1 MPLFETY
8 PGSAAANVL
17 AFTDTAERLS
27 RSVPE
32 SIRLGIALRNQRL
45 QEEQAAEV
53 VRRQRAAELA
63 AAVGP
68 LGSTGGEPPGSVPS
82 PGRAGGAMGVGGA
95 MAPSEPTLED
105 MDRFNRMVADLDRT
119 MGEKWAVGE
128 AAPTRRTFVAPEGAQ
143 MELEAP
149 TSPSPGWAEPG
160 LSVLLQPSPRA
171 VPPGYTSGWDR
182 VEAAPLGGPR
192 YGEQPPTRRMGESE
206 AATFMRPS
214 ASVPAP
220 RPTLHIEPGPVSPM
234 WAGGVSGRVSPE
246 QAAGILTNPTMSRL
260 FGRMPQKDL
269 ATMLAEQAGYSDL
282 LGGQFADE
290 TARLRGEY
298 AVQQRRLA
306 EAEAMTALALD
317 PTMRDKSPEE
327 MRRIAAA
334 QLDMPE
340 AVQAG
345 AKRTQERAV
354 EGIKVGP
361 EHRKLTQEDRAR
373 AATEKYRVNQ
383 LLDEADARFQ
393 IETERIDGSL
403 AQTTDPA
410 MMEQLTSER
419 ARVLDTYQRALMEA
433 PLRAASEAMDVGTRT
448 QLGPAASSRAELAAA
463 RAEQIRAIQA
473 MPRRTPEEVAE
484 WAGRVYDASQGEPAG
499 RAPFI
504 ELAKTPEGQRKIEQA
519 AARLARGDSADAS
532 DALRS
537 IIFGGGVLSSAPTA
551 PTDQPPDPG
560 AYVRAMQAGGWA
572 WNGTSGMW
580 EKPGQPSSTD
590 EEARRG
596 FERQQAAGR

>member
-68 LGSTGGEPPGSVPS
+68 LGGTGGEPPGSVPS

-128 AAPTRRTFVAPEGAQ
+128 AAPTRRTC
-143 MELEAP
+143 
-149 TSPSPGWAEPG
+149 
-160 LSVLLQPSPRA
+160 
-171 VPPGYTSGWDR
+171 

-551 PTDQPPDPG
+551 STGQPPDPG

-590 EEARRG
+590 EEARLG
-596 FERQQAAGR
+596 FERRQAAGR